1 MTDAPELKGCPFC
14 GNAAVIEHGSDHHG
28 SWFSLGC
35 SRHWGAVGL
44 DNACLGGRLFYTD
57 TERDERDAIAAWNT
71 RANLIPEMLAAER
84 AAGRREGL
92 EAAAQSVC
100 NSVGEFTHPATHYT
114 FGRLAA
120 AIRALIGE
128 AKP

>member
-14 GNAAVIEHGSDHHG
+14 GNAAVIERGSDHHG

-44 DNACLGGRLFYTD
+44 DNACLGGRLFYTE

-84 AAGRREGL
+84 EAGRREGL
-92 EAAAQSVC
+92 EAA
-100 NSVGEFTHPATHYT
+100 
-114 FGRLAA
+114 
-120 AIRALIGE
+120 IRARVAMSFQGDDD
-128 AKP
+128 K